1 MINLNTSTMHK
12 VFKSRRNMMG
22 IIHME
27 SLKTMCPPGYVG
39 SKSTQDIG
47 IYKLDLH
54 LHIRY
59 TSTPHKT
66 PKSCRSKMNIRHI
79 CNHCLVITKMALWQ
93 LKHLGTC
100 CVWCTV
106 RFFIV
111 YKNLLAKFCYM
122 SICRVCLRNWR
133 QNVAIIQCY

>member
-100 CVWCTV
+100 CVMYSEVLHCIQKPV
-106 RFFIV
+106 SKV
-111 YKNLLAKFCYM
+111 LLYEYM
-122 SICRVCLRNWR
+122 QGLF
-133 QNVAIIQCY
+133 